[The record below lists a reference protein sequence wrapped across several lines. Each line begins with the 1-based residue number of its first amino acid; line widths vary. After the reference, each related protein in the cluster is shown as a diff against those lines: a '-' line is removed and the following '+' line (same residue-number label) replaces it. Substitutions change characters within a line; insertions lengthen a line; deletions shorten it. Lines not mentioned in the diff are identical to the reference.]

1 VKKKKKNV
9 IITLYNDSLIE
20 ALKKTDNMKCMNY
33 IKAITKNINN
43 KFDVNY
49 TKLSFF
55 VVVVDDFLRFSSLE
69 LLSNGELLF
78 VVERRSSVL
87 ADLNGSLLFLQ

>member
-69 LLSNGELLF
+69 LLSNGEL
-78 VVERRSSVL
+78 
-87 ADLNGSLLFLQ
+87 